1 MKIKN
6 PKVLILVLCSR
17 NYLSFI
23 SSKKQK
29 KIWNKTSKTF
39 QIYHFVGREYQTQR
53 EIDYISQNQYKYLE
67 IETNDNYDN
76 IAQKT
81 LLAFDKIFS
90 SHEFDYV
97 FRTNTSSFIDLR
109 KFETYILKNTDSL
122 DYAGS
127 VLKAEEGDLI
137 ASGAGFFL
145 SRKNIQ
151 TILDNRQYFDTSLPD
166 DVAIARLLKKFNID
180 PTNLIRKDL
189 KSIPNPK
196 EVYGSEHFHYRCR
209 LDPQYHR
216 ILEPLLMNYLNK
228 ASKQN
233 DYKSFIYFYYLKTIF
248 YISNRKII
256 FQFIQKYYSY
266 KFYGEI
272 KIKNFLLYKKN
283 N

>member
-29 KIWNKTSKTF
+29 KIWKKTSKTF

-151 TILDNRQYFDTSLPD
+151 TILDNRQYFDVSLPD
-166 DVAIARLLKKFNID
+166 DVAIARLLKKFNIN